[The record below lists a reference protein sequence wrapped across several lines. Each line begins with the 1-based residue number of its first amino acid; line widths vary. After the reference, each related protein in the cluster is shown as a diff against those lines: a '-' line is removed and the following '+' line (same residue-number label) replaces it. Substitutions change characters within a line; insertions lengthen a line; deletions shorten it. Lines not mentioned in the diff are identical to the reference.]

1 MNNAVPG
8 SSCFISHSKGL
19 QSGVLPRQRTAH
31 RVHVA
36 LLWFLPPR
44 LVSQVDQEA
53 LHTGNCRRKQWEGG
67 VQHHATPRDL
77 DQPPRALESRV
88 QQVPD
93 APPPRIKTLALGAP
107 RVSARR

>member
-19 QSGVLPRQRTAH
+19 QSGVLARQRTAH

-77 DQPPRALESRV
+77 DQPPLALESRV
-88 QQVPD
+88 QQGPRC
-93 APPPRIKTLALGAP
+93 PPPQNKNTGSGSSTRLC
-107 RVSARR
+107 